1 MAAGNAA
8 ETSGMFAGQMPG
20 KVRSTSRRLTGD

>member
-1 MAAGNAA
+1 MTAGNAV

-20 KVRSTSRRLTGD
+20 NVRSTSRQLTGD